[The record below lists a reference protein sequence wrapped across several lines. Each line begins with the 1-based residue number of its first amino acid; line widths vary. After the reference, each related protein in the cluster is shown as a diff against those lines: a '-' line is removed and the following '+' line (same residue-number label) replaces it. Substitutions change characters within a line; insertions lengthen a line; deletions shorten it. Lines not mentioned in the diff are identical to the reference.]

1 MHTKREESPLAEQ
14 SLKSSTK
21 LDLGDGESVSEVE
34 GAVHVGEGE
43 VSEPFWILFTDFCK
57 RESFSLLWR
66 WCGDLEDVF
75 VGPSLL
81 VFAL

>member
-1 MHTKREESPLAEQ
+1 MEPVREQHPLAQHPLEAR
-14 SLKSSTK
+14 LE